1 MSTQSRFAYIFF
13 LTLPASH
20 LYSSSATAL
29 SSRNATCSSTTTL
42 VARALARPKA
52 NQQLATYK
60 YSGSTQAALKE
71 RAETQRT
78 HCVQVEDVPNT
89 HSYTV
94 QEPTDEQET
103 TRSREADL
111 LTTQAAII
119 RQQQQE
125 LEEARAALKAA
136 QDEKKAKEKKK
147 EEQSLEQLYQEVNDV
162 YINAANAFEND
173 VARKKA
179 KEDAQAK
186 EAKAKEEAQ
195 RKEDIKRLR
204 GY

>member
-1 MSTQSRFAYIFF
+1 MSTQSRFMYIFL
-13 LTLPASH
+13 LTLPASN
-20 LYSSSATAL
+20 LYSSSTTAL
-29 SSRNATCSSTTTL
+29 SSRNATSSSTTTL

-52 NQQLATYK
+52 NQQLTTYK

-71 RAETQRT
+71 RAATQRT
-78 HCVQVEDVPNT
+78 HCVQVKDVSNAPA
-89 HSYTV
+89 YTV

-103 TRSREADL
+103 KRSREAEL
-111 LTTQAAII
+111 QAII

-136 QDEKKAKEKKK
+136 QDEKKAKEKKQ

-179 KEDAQAK
+179 KEEAQAK
-186 EAKAKEEAQ
+186 EAKAKEDALRTAQ
-195 RKEDIKRLR
+195 KKAL
-204 GY
+204 GL